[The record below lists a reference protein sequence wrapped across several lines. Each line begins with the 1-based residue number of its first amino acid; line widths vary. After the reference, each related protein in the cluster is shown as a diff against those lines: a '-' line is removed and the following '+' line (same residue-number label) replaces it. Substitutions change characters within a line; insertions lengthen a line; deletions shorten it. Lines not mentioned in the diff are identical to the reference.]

1 MFFCSECGNELT
13 EGAKFCTECGNK
25 VEPVIGAKLSSE
37 EFIKN
42 KLLASKEPG
51 ISAVPDIPEK
61 KLITLLKVFSAEIN
75 PAKVIAIVDTSN
87 FSNGKAGMVFTGTE
101 AYVKEAFNTV
111 EKIPYE
117 GIDFVE
123 YDLEQELLDNG
134 KVKEKKKIIINYQA
148 EAREIYTETSYPLN
162 ILADILQGIKDNVET
177 LDSNNQIVQLQ
188 NLDPVI
194 IELYFRVII
203 VYLKLNDGIIDKN
216 EYKELISLMASLKLS
231 KIVADKLRDYRFS
244 ESNEDLDV
252 LLIELREQ
260 LTLHQISANAIYQ
273 SLGMNIIAMNLKVLD
288 NWQSEESLVYMLGR
302 LGITD
307 KQVEFTIKK
316 INLDRKIIEE
326 RMNDGQIRSM
336 LTEFSALAAGAGIS
350 IGALAITGAV
360 SGFGGVSGG
369 LIALGLGTGG
379 IFIGAAAV
387 AAGAYGVYRGIKFM
401 AGTSEVEKFGIRMS
415 ALTKKMEILR
425 ASNVYIIED
434 ITYLNE
440 KTSHLFNE
448 IITGE
453 ALKQELIE
461 NIQHLLMKSKNIS
474 DSSKLVE
481 EEQVYSE
488 KELIITQ
495 LPKILNES
503 KFVELNKESVQQ
515 IDNLEVIYNTYKVKS
530 ADEGIETNLSVDD
543 TDVVEA
549 QKMYLDENI
558 DSTTLAETLQILQ
571 NIGYFNTTTSSIAQG
586 KVVAKKGIES
596 LKKGL
601 FGKGE

>member
-25 VEPVIGAKLSSE
+25 VEPIIGAKLSSE

-42 KLLASKEPG
+42 TLLASKEPG

-260 LTLHQISANAIYQ
+260 LTIHQISANAIYQ

-326 RMNDGQIRSM
+326 RMNDGQIKSM

-401 AGTSEVEKFGIRMS
+401 AGTSEVEKFVIRMS

-503 KFVELNKESVQQ
+503 KFAELNKESVQQ
-515 IDNLEVIYNTYKVKS
+515 IDNLEVIYNTYKFKS

-601 FGKGE
+601 FGKG